1 MGNTIDDQYYDEW
14 ETFVDDN
21 VYDKAVEVV
30 AQKLAEHF
38 PDTPLV
44 AVLYMD
50 TTMKMF
56 GAFKNGMEAGEW
68 YRTIPHGVKIVWQ
81 PLRNPHIKRDYG
93 DFYLPERLE
102 NLEKEYDHTIK
113 EN

>member
-1 MGNTIDDQYYDEW
+1 MSVYLDDYKENLLSNKAID
-14 ETFVDDN
+14 
-21 VYDKAVEVV
+21 AVV
-30 AQKLAEHF
+30 QKLIKHF

-56 GAFKNGMEAGEW
+56 GPFKGGAEAGEW
-68 YRTIPHGVKIVWQ
+68 YRTVPQGVRILWQ
-81 PLRNPHIKRDYG
+81 PLRNPRIKRDYG

-102 NLEKEYDHTIK
+102 DLEKEYDHTTTK
-113 EN
+113 